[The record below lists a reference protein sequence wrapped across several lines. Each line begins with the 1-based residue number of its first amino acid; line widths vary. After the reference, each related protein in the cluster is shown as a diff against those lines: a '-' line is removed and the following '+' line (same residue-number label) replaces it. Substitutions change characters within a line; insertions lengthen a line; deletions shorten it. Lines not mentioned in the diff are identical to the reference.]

1 MNNDEEDEHRQ
12 HYAAIF
18 VNVIITAVIMF
29 ADDLYNRQD
38 YHTSILSGY
47 GWVLELLSGHPE
59 QIRCELGVHLHVFE
73 ALIDELRK
81 MGYTDSRN
89 VTLEEQLS
97 IFLYASVTGLSV
109 RHLGERFQRSNETI
123 SL

>member
-1 MNNDEEDEHRQ
+1 MNDNKEDKRCQ

-29 ADDLYNRQD
+29 ADGLYNHQG
-38 YHTSILSGY
+38 YHTSILSDY
-47 GWVLELLSGHPE
+47 GWVLELLSGHLKY
-59 QIRCELGVHLHVFE
+59 IHCELGVHLHVFE
-73 ALIDELRK
+73 ALVDELHK
-81 MGYTDSRN
+81 MGYTDSCN
-89 VTLEEQLS
+89 VTLKEQLS

-109 RHLGERFQRSNETI
+109 HHLGKCFQCSNEII